1 MESQRFYLRA
11 AAILGALAVLL
22 GAFGAHGLKSAL
34 GAAMIAV
41 YETAVRYHFYHALA
55 ILAVAAAADCF
66 ASGAWWRWACR
77 AWVAGVI
84 LFSGSL
90 YLLMIS
96 GVKWLGAVT
105 PVGGSVLIA
114 GWICLVVAASGYA
127 GRARGR
133 RKSLSP

>member
-1 MESQRFYLRA
+1 VESQRFYLRA

-22 GAFGAHGLKSAL
+22 GAFGAHGLKSVL
-34 GAAMIAV
+34 GADTTAV

-55 ILAVAAAADCF
+55 ILAVAVAADRF
-66 ASGAWWRWACR
+66 SSGAWWRWACR

-90 YLLMIS
+90 YLLVVS
-96 GVKWLGAVT
+96 GIKWLGAVT

-127 GRARGR
+127 GRGPAT
-133 RKSLSP
+133 

>member
-34 GAAMIAV
+34 DAHMIAV

-55 ILAVAAAADCF
+55 ILAVAVAADCF
-66 ASGAWWRWACR
+66 SSNAWWRWACR

-105 PVGGSVLIA
+105 PVGGSALIA
-114 GWICLVVAASGYA
+114 GWICLAVAASGHT
-127 GRARGR
+127 GRGPAA
-133 RKSLSP
+133 

>member
-22 GAFGAHGLKSAL
+22 GAFGAHGLKSVL
-34 GAAMIAV
+34 GADTTAV

-55 ILAVAAAADCF
+55 ILAVAVAADRF
-66 ASGAWWRWACR
+66 SSGAWWRWACR

-90 YLLMIS
+90 YLLVVS
-96 GVKWLGAVT
+96 GIKWLGAVT

-114 GWICLVVAASGYA
+114 GWICVVVAASGYA
-127 GRARGR
+127 GRGPAT
-133 RKSLSP
+133 

>member
-1 MESQRFYLRA
+1 MESQRFYLRV

-34 GAAMIAV
+34 GADMTAV

-55 ILAVAAAADCF
+55 ILAVAAAADSF

-90 YLLMIS
+90 YLLVIS
-96 GVKWLGAVT
+96 GTKWLGAVA
-105 PVGGSVLIA
+105 PVGGSALIV
-114 GWICLVVAASGYA
+114 GWVCLAVAASGCA
-127 GRARGR
+127 GHARNLTR
-133 RKSLSP
+133 R

>member
-34 GAAMIAV
+34 DAHMIAV

-55 ILAVAAAADCF
+55 ILAVAVAADCF
-66 ASGAWWRWACR
+66 SSDAWWRWACR

-96 GVKWLGAVT
+96 GAKWLGAVT
-105 PVGGSVLIA
+105 PVGGSALIA
-114 GWICLVVAASGYA
+114 GWICLAVAASGYT
-127 GRARGR
+127 GRGPAT
-133 RKSLSP
+133 